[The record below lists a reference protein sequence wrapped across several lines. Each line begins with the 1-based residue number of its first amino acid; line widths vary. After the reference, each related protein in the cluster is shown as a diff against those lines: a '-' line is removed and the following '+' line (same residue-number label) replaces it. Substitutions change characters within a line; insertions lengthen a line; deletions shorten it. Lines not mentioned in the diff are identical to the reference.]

1 MLRSQTFAR
10 EINYVFR
17 ERERVMMQR
26 RGEGVNDDD
35 DDDDGPYALNKS
47 TVRLFSFRSL
57 CCNSN

>member
-1 MLRSQTFAR
+1 M
-10 EINYVFR
+10 FR

-26 RGEGVNDDD
+26 RGEGVNDDDD